1 VNGPITVK
9 LSVWDYDRLKK
20 PDPLG
25 NATFTVDWNNPSKHL
40 DLPLSMKGTIQIE
53 YNLYQ
58 AHLPADSEGNKYEV
72 FQHSLVN
79 LLREG
84 YLKGGEGFLVYKV
97 KMHKVSDHFG
107 ERKHEWNKN
116 YSAAQKIF
124 TSVVVANSI
133 KAQHKA
139 LYSSIEATIKG
150 ELKNG
155 DDLLRLIKFGVVGAK
170 KRYFTYS
177 LMDDHWNF
185 CETGKEYTKDF
196 TSKHAMH
203 SGVAEHVRYAGEFHI
218 FERGGKHSLVL
229 DNNSGTYAPS
239 HETLPFL
246 KTLFQHNFPGLD
258 IVVINQGTDDF
269 KAYQKVVL
277 ENNAKI
283 DKLLEES
290 KQDEDQQTQ

>member
-1 VNGPITVK
+1 MTTGTFVK
-9 LSVWDYDRLKK
+9 LERNTPK
-20 PDPLG
+20 
-25 NATFTVDWNNPSKHL
+25 
-40 DLPLSMKGTIQIE
+40 I
-53 YNLYQ
+53 
-58 AHLPADSEGNKYEV
+58 
-72 FQHSLVN
+72 
-79 LLREG
+79 LLR
-84 YLKGGEGFLVYKV
+84 
-97 KMHKVSDHFG
+97 
-107 ERKHEWNKN
+107 
-116 YSAAQKIF
+116 
-124 TSVVVANSI
+124 
-133 KAQHKA
+133 
-139 LYSSIEATIKG
+139 
-150 ELKNG
+150 
-155 DDLLRLIKFGVVGAK
+155 
-170 KRYFTYS
+170 
-177 LMDDHWNF
+177 
-185 CETGKEYTKDF
+185 
-196 TSKHAMH
+196 KHAMH

>member
-1 VNGPITVK
+1 
-9 LSVWDYDRLKK
+9 
-20 PDPLG
+20 LG
-25 NATFTVDWNNPSKHL
+25 NASFKVDANAPANYL
-40 DLPLSMKGTIQIE
+40 ELPLSMKGTIQLQ
-53 YNLYQ
+53 YHLYYTNL
-58 AHLPADSEGNKYEV
+58 APISEGNKYEV

-84 YLKGGEGFLVYKV
+84 YSKGGEGFLVYQV
-97 KMHKVSDHFG
+97 KIHKVPIHFG
-107 ERKHEWNKN
+107 EKKHEWNKN

-124 TSVVVANSI
+124 TSAVVSNSI

-150 ELKNG
+150 ELRSG
-155 DDLLRLIKFGVVGAK
+155 DDFLRLIKFGVIGAK

-177 LMDDHWNF
+177 LMEDVWNF

-203 SGVAEHVRYAGEFHI
+203 ASVSESVRYAGEFHI
-218 FERGGKHSLVL
+218 FERNGRHTLVL

-239 HETLPFL
+239 FESLPLL
-246 KTLFQHNFPGLD
+246 KSLFEANFPGLD
-258 IVVINQGTDDF
+258 IVALNQGTEEF

-283 DKLLEES
+283 DLLLNES